1 MKRALLFGF
10 FWLSTIVS
18 IEMWIAVA
26 LHKLDPAVHRLDPT
40 VAVILSVIPGLVAV
54 VFYLLAKR
62 SKPNRSSGDAVGGW
76 LLGFVSGFV
85 AFSVFGIALDIIYP
99 GFSQ

>member
-1 MKRALLFGF
+1 MKRAFLFGF

-18 IEMWIAVA
+18 IDMWKEVAV
-26 LHKLDPAVHRLDPT
+26 HKLDPS

-54 VFYLLAKR
+54 VFFQLAMR
-62 SKPNRSSGDAVGGW
+62 SKPNRSSGYAVGGW
-76 LLGFVSGFV
+76 LLGFASGFF
-85 AFSVFGIALDIIYP
+85 AFSVFGIALDVIYP